1 MGEALPFQGD
11 FCIAY
16 KLVMVPRQRKNAR
29 GRSII
34 EEVMD
39 PVSQGVVGAA
49 FAQAAAKRTTLATV
63 AWYGALGGMAPDL
76 DVLFQSPT
84 DPILFLEFH
93 RQFTHSLVFIPI
105 GALLVFAVLR
115 SIANRVRMLQG
126 LSAGQAYLACLMG
139 YATHGLLDACTSY
152 GTQLLWPFSNAR
164 IAWDTMSIVDPLFT
178 VPLVVLVVAA
188 SRSKRVWLS
197 WIACGWMLS
206 FFAFGWLQQ
215 ERALQAASQV
225 AQIRGHEPLR
235 LSVKPSFANLLV
247 WKAIY
252 EFDGYYYVDAVRV
265 GTRAHWY
272 PGARV
277 RKLDLAR
284 DFPGLGP
291 ATRQAQDIERF
302 RWFSDDYLSVME
314 ESPRIV
320 DMRYSL
326 VPNEIDPMWGI
337 DIDATD
343 PDSHVAWWSS
353 RELTEIKQGAFF
365 GMVLGFGRCR

>member
-1 MGEALPFQGD
+1 MGEALPLQGD

-49 FAQAAAKRTTLATV
+49 FAQAAAKRATLATV

-105 GALLVFAVLR
+105 GALLVFLVLR
-115 SIANRVRMLQG
+115 SIASRFRMLQG

-265 GTRAHWY
+265 GIHSHWY

-337 DIDATD
+337 DIDARTQTLTLHGG
-343 PDSHVAWWSS
+343 PVANS
-353 RELTEIKQGAFF
+353 RK
-365 GMVLGFGRCR
+365 